1 MNPKEAACHSQRF
14 IERYYRKGN
23 LLHPFD
29 YLRRHT
35 GLVVINRWL
44 SKFFH
49 SIIIW
54 RSYFGKVI
62 FALEHSKPLLM
73 VYAFKKKKN
82 AFFLEEK
89 PIALLYAVDFKIF
102 FLIIFWT
109 EWGIRVTCLYTKL
122 SIYLESYYS
131 GLFSTLW
138 LGLREQFLKHTTSF
152 GLLALSLRDY
162 RHILCLNLSYRV
174 VKEILWKHKRY

>member
-1 MNPKEAACHSQRF
+1 MTQQIFPFHNHLE
-14 IERYYRKGN
+14 I
-23 LLHPFD
+23 LLWKS
-29 YLRRHT
+29 YLCSRAFKT
-35 GLVVINRWL
+35 SFNGLCL
-44 SKFFH
+44 Q
-49 SIIIW
+49 
-54 RSYFGKVI
+54 
-62 FALEHSKPLLM
+62 
-73 VYAFKKKKN
+73 KKKKRF
-82 AFFLEEK
+82 FFLEEK

-109 EWGIRVTCLYTKL
+109 EWGIRVTCLYKKL